1 MAKASLQTFN
11 ALSTQWGGN
20 DQTGSGEMAENND
33 MAAPL
38 ALSDVTAALGLLS
51 RLPISVN
58 TERATARGAK
68 AAWAYPIA
76 GLILALIAGVV
87 TQCALWLGLPNAL
100 AAGLTLATL
109 IITTGAMHEDG
120 LADSAD
126 GLWGGW
132 DKDHRLK
139 IMKDSFVGTYGV
151 LALALSLLLR
161 WSALALILDHG
172 MLWPALL
179 VSATLS
185 RAVMVPIMATLVHA
199 RTEGLSHAV
208 GRPPH
213 QTAYIALAVA
223 TVAALILVQFW
234 ALWLVITC
242 TFTALACAAIAKSK
256 IGGQTGDI
264 LGATQQLTEIT
275 ALLTLAA
282 LLT

>member
-1 MAKASLQTFN
+1 MAQ
-11 ALSTQWGGN
+11 
-20 DQTGSGEMAENND
+20 NND
-33 MAAPL
+33 KPMSFVL
-38 ALSDVTAALGLLS
+38 FDITAALGLLS

-58 TERATARGAK
+58 TDRATERGAS

-76 GLILALIAGVV
+76 GLILALIAGAI
-87 TQCALWLGLPNAL
+87 TQAAIWVGLPNAL
-100 AAGLTLATL
+100 AAALTLATL

-151 LALALSLLLR
+151 LALGLGLLLR
-161 WSALALILDHG
+161 WSALTLILDLG

-179 VSATLS
+179 VSTMLS
-185 RAVMVPIMATLVHA
+185 RAVMVPMMASLPHA
-199 RTEGLSHAV
+199 RTEGLSHSV
-208 GRPPH
+208 GRPPLL
-213 QTAYIALAVA
+213 TAYIALAIA
-223 TVAALILVQFW
+223 AVAALILIQLWVI
-234 ALWLVITC
+234 WLVAAC
-242 TFTALACAAIAKSK
+242 ALTALACAAIAKSK

-275 ALLTLAA
+275 ALLTFAA